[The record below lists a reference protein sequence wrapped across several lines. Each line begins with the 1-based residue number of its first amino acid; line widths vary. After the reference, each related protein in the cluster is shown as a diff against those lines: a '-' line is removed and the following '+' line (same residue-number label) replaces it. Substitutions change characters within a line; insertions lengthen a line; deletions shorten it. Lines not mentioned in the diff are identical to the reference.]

1 MPLLIHNNINISL
14 LLVFKKAS
22 VINIELLILLSLNY
36 ILINIALLAILLEV
50 DIKLDIKIK
59 YFLLLLL
66 LDIIFINILLP
77 GSNTNNLLINFIN
90 QLIELIILPIFKL
103 LFH

>member
-59 YFLLLLL
+59 YFLLLWL